1 MTVYAN
7 YKDIRDGKAA
17 EGVYQAFGF
26 GSEKV
31 EGGYLVEI
39 RRREDALSVTALGNQ
54 IFRELTASDDGKLA
68 FREVFA
74 YAGLQ
79 TTTTVYADGK
89 VARASQPYSLS
100 QGVTGIARGIPT
112 TDAEAG
118 PMRDR
123 VERIAAAVIPLVSP
137 LLGPSKPKGRPPVD
151 LDKIKYG

>member
-1 MTVYAN
+1 MTIYTS
-7 YKDIRDGKAA
+7 YKDIRGGEAA

-26 GSEKV
+26 GSEKD
-31 EGGYLVEI
+31 EGGCLVEI
-39 RRREDALSVTALGNQ
+39 RRSEKALSVTALGSQ
-54 IFRELTASDDGKLA
+54 ILRELMASDDGKLA
-68 FREVFA
+68 FKEIFA

-123 VERIAAAVIPLVSP
+123 VERIAAAVSLW
-137 LLGPSKPKGRPPVD
+137 
-151 LDKIKYG
+151 

>member
-1 MTVYAN
+1 MAAYTH
-7 YKDIRDGKAA
+7 YKDIRGGAVA

-39 RRREDALSVTALGNQ
+39 RRRENALSVTVLGNQ

-74 YAGLQ
+74 FAGLQ
-79 TTTTVYADGK
+79 TTTTVYANGK
-89 VARASQPYSLS
+89 VARTGHAYSLS

-118 PMRDR
+118 PVRDR
-123 VERIAAAVIPLVSP
+123 VVRIAAAVIPLVIP
-137 LLGPSKPKGRPPVD
+137 VLGPNEPKGKPPVD
-151 LDKIKYG
+151 LNKIIYG